1 MNKDLRMTEPTIP
14 EEDDQLEKNLRLP
27 VLPLFETVVFPHMMQ
42 PIQVGRQPSLLAV
55 DEAVK
60 QRPHRI
66 ILVTQNDAAKQ
77 EVGPDDL
84 MDVGV
89 LATIGPMFRLPDGSV
104 QLLAQGEQRVRVLNF
119 TKTEPYLEV
128 EVEVIS
134 QEVSDTKELTA
145 LMEAVKELFTKYINL
160 RGNLPA
166 DALSNV
172 RDVEDPAWLADL
184 VGHMPELNPDERK
197 DLLTA
202 IDVLERR
209 QHLDIAWAEAGGLQ
223 GQQVS
228 QIAPHPAPT

>member
-1 MNKDLRMTEPTIP
+1 MTEPTIP

-184 VGHMPELNPDERK
+184 VLSLIH
-197 DLLTA
+197 
-202 IDVLERR
+202 I
-209 QHLDIAWAEAGGLQ
+209 
-223 GQQVS
+223 
-228 QIAPHPAPT
+228 